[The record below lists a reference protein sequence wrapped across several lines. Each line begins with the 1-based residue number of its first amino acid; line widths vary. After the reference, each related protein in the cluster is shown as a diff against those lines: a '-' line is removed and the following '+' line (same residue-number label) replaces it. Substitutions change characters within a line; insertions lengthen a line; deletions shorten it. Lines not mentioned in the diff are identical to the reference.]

1 MHRKEEKMKAF
12 DSTDTVAFAEGNT
25 AVRIIDQT
33 LLPGEVKLIDISK
46 REELY
51 EAIKKLR
58 VRGAPA
64 IGVFAAMALS
74 VLSRSIREKDKDAF
88 LLELQKE
95 ADYLNSSRPTAV
107 NLSWALSEMMKE
119 AKASET
125 DDVSAIIERLYEHA
139 VKIRDDEEVIEKK
152 IGELGAPLIKDGYG
166 VLTHCN
172 AGRLACL
179 KYGTATAPMYIA
191 HENGVNFRAYCDETR
206 PLLQGARLTALE
218 LSDAG
223 IDTTLNCDNMSSSLM
238 KSGKIDIIFV
248 GADRIAANYDTA
260 NKIGTSLLAIAA
272 KHYGIPFYV
281 CAPTSTI
288 DESIKTGADIPIEE
302 REPSEVTE
310 MWYEKRMAPENIKV
324 YNPAFDVTDHS
335 LITGVITENGIHY
348 LKG

>member
-12 DSTDTVAFAEGNT
+12 DSIDTVAFTDDHT

-33 LLPGEVKLIDISK
+33 LLPSEVKLIDISK

-64 IGVFAAMALS
+64 IGVFAAMALY
-74 VLSRSIREKDKDAF
+74 VLSRSIKEKDKEGFIDA
-88 LLELQKE
+88 LQKE

-107 NLSWALSEMMKE
+107 NLSWALKEMTDC
-119 AKASET
+119 ARAQST
-125 DDVSAIIERLYEHA
+125 DDVSVITEKLYEKA
-139 VKIRDDEEVIEKK
+139 VRIRDDEEAIEKK
-152 IGELGAPLIKDGYG
+152 IGEFGAPLIKESFG

-172 AGRLACL
+172 AGRLACV

-191 HENGVNFRAYCDETR
+191 HENGINFRAYCDETR

-218 LSDAG
+218 LSESG
-223 IDTTLNCDNMSSSLM
+223 IDTTLNCDNMSASLM
-238 KSGKIDIIFV
+238 KAGKIDIIFV
-248 GADRIAANYDTA
+248 GADRIAKNHDTA
-260 NKIGTSLLAIAA
+260 NKIGTSLLALAA
-272 KHYGIPFYV
+272 KHYNIPFYV

-302 REPSEVTE
+302 RDAGEITE
-310 MWYEKRMAPENIKV
+310 MWYEKRLAPSNIKV

-335 LITGVITENGIHY
+335 LITGIITENGILD
-348 LKG
+348 LKK

>member
-1 MHRKEEKMKAF
+1 
-12 DSTDTVAFAEGNT
+12 
-25 AVRIIDQT
+25 
-33 LLPGEVKLIDISK
+33 
-46 REELY
+46 
-51 EAIKKLR
+51 
-58 VRGAPA
+58 
-64 IGVFAAMALS
+64 MALS
-74 VLSRSIREKDKDAF
+74 VLSRSIEEKDSEKF
-88 LLELQKE
+88 LDKLQKE

-107 NLSWALSEMMKE
+107 NLSWALRQMIEE
-119 AKASET
+119 AKATKT
-125 DDVSAIIERLYEHA
+125 DDVSVIIEKLYERA
-139 VKIRDDEEVIEKK
+139 VKIRDDEEAIEKK
-152 IGELGAPLIKDGYG
+152 IGEFGAPLIKDGYG

-191 HENGVNFRAYCDETR
+191 HENGTSFRAYCDETR

-218 LSDAG
+218 LSSSG

-238 KSGKIDIIFV
+238 KAGKIDIIFV

-310 MWYEKRMAPENIKV
+310 MWYERRMAPDDIKV

-335 LITGVITENGIHY
+335 LITGVITEDGIDY

>member
-1 MHRKEEKMKAF
+1 MK
-12 DSTDTVAFAEGNT
+12 DLNEIDTVAFAPGNE

-33 LLPGEVKLIDISK
+33 LLPGEVKIIDVSK
-46 REELY
+46 REEMY
-51 EAIKKLR
+51 DAIKKLR

-74 VLSRSIREKDKDAF
+74 VLARAIEAKETKDFIEK
-88 LLELQKE
+88 LQKE
-95 ADYLNSSRPTAV
+95 ADFLNSSRPTAV
-107 NLSWALSEMMKE
+107 NLSWALKEMMSC
-119 AKASET
+119 ARAQGSE
-125 DDVSAIIERLYEHA
+125 DVPAIVEKLYDRA
-139 VKIRDDEEVIEKK
+139 VKIRDDEETIEKK
-152 IGELGAPLIKDGYG
+152 IGEFGAPLIKEGFG

-191 HENGVNFRAYCDETR
+191 HEKGINFRAYCDETR

-218 LSDAG
+218 LSASG
-223 IDTTLNCDNMSSSLM
+223 IDTTLNCDNMSASLM
-238 KSGKIDIIFV
+238 RAGKIDIIFV

-260 NKIGTSLLAIAA
+260 NKIGTSLLALAA
-272 KHYGIPFYV
+272 KHYNIPFFV

-288 DESIKTGADIPIEE
+288 DKSIKTGADIPIEE
-302 REPSEVTE
+302 REPGEVTE
-310 MWYEKRMAPENIKV
+310 MWYEKRMAPNDIKV

-335 LITGVITENGIHY
+335 LITGIITENGIHY

>member
-1 MHRKEEKMKAF
+1 MK
-12 DSTDTVAFAEGNT
+12 DLNEIDTVAFAPGNE

-33 LLPGEVKLIDISK
+33 LLPGEVKVIDVAD

-51 EAIKKLR
+51 DAIKKLR

-74 VLSRSIREKDKDAF
+74 VLSRSIEGTDANAF
-88 LLELQKE
+88 LEKLQDE

-107 NLSWALSEMMKE
+107 NLSWAVKEMMNC
-119 AKASET
+119 ARAQET
-125 DDVSAIIERLYEHA
+125 DDVPAIIEKLYECA
-139 VKIRDDEEVIEKK
+139 VKIRDDEETIEKK
-152 IGELGAPLIKDGYG
+152 IGEFGAPLIKENFG

-179 KYGTATAPMYIA
+179 KYGTATAPMYLA
-191 HENGVNFRAYCDETR
+191 HENGINFRAYCDETR

-218 LSDAG
+218 LSASG
-223 IDTTLNCDNMSSSLM
+223 IDTTLNCDNMSASLM
-238 KSGKIDIIFV
+238 KAGKIDIIFV

-260 NKIGTSLLAIAA
+260 NKIGTSLLALAA
-272 KHYGIPFYV
+272 KHYGIPFFV

-288 DESIKTGADIPIEE
+288 DKSLKTGADIPIEE
-302 REPSEVTE
+302 REPDEVTK
-310 MWYEKRMAPENIKV
+310 MWYEKRMAPHDIKV